1 MEKLHFYQWKSS
13 LKVDQTQRLL
23 PTTSNLRLTLNPKG
37 HLLPQLQWSHQAWR
51 TWRRRN
57 VRSTTVDGSEIWQKR
72 LELYKRFEKHSNVFF
87 WGDYSWNGC
96 VLSKWWNPG
105 NMDDTQFVFALQSK
119 IPEEITHEATKT
131 WCLQP
136 RSFPFWNSIFSPCFR
151 CSMPRQSITY
161 ASTKRQPTTPSRSS
175 VLFCDSLCFFVAA
188 IELGVGTNI
197 NVWHEQRLWNFIVG
211 LPVRQDRH
219 WLGKF
224 WGWQSFELPNIQ
236 RREVET
242 THVTRSFDTPNPETS
257 MKI

>member
-1 MEKLHFYQWKSS
+1 MCVFLLETQNLKLPKTQEHRSSFQWKKLHFYQWKSS

-51 TWRRRN
+51 TWRQRTWGVQRLMVQKSDRN
-57 VRSTTVDGSEIWQKR
+57 DLSFTNVSRSIPTFFFGATTRGMG
-72 LELYKRFEKHSNVFF
+72 VF
-87 WGDYSWNGC
+87 
-96 VLSKWWNPG
+96 LSKWWNPG

-161 ASTKRQPTTPSRSS
+161 ASTKRQPTNTQSVFSAFLWLFVFFLLQPSN
-175 VLFCDSLCFFVAA
+175 L
-188 IELGVGTNI
+188 ELEPI
-197 NVWHEQRLWNFIVG
+197 
-211 LPVRQDRH
+211 
-219 WLGKF
+219 
-224 WGWQSFELPNIQ
+224 
-236 RREVET
+236 
-242 THVTRSFDTPNPETS
+242 
-257 MKI
+257 